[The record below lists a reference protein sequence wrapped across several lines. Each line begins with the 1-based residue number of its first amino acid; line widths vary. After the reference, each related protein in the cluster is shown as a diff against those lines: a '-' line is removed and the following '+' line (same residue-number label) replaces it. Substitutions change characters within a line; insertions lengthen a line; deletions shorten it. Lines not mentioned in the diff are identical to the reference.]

1 MGRRFEPV
9 WAHISI
15 ARYKR
20 QENEIQLYRVILANL
35 STKGRALWFA
45 SLATGLCASVLEVA
59 SAATF
64 SILTSV
70 LFGGQKSNLGILAE
84 ILPFTITQ
92 SVLVASLTVIFL
104 GKLVFQWIE
113 LNLKT
118 RSAEEFYTSIFQK
131 KAFQSQNEI
140 QNSSA
145 PLTNLANR
153 IHFLTHNVYYPAG
166 LIVSELMIMSF
177 LVPFVIFIS
186 PKASLLVFG
195 TTIVLSVPALAFARK
210 KITHLSYLRTQLDIS
225 IDYETYLDFRAFYDQ
240 GRIRSNARKFQSQ
253 IHSVSEIDRKIV
265 KLGSYSRLAIELS
278 FIFSVILTF
287 SFIDKLVTP
296 EARIQFLAI
305 LAYSFFR
312 VIPAFTRVAGAR
324 NQLASHRSEFLEIA
338 SIEIPT
344 SIFNQEKPLVTF
356 KTSLTFMPLANS
368 ESKRLQELNFKVG
381 DFVLVRGETG
391 IGKTTLLKTIG
402 GLQVVNF
409 EIISDNIKVFNSD
422 SWRPSVALVSQSP
435 FLYGQN
441 LTKMII
447 GNESSEEINL
457 DLYAESLRISCLET
471 WEEGRLDHL
480 TNENVSGGERK
491 QIALARAVYSQP
503 EILLLDEITAGMDQ
517 KLVEK
522 ILRNLRKCKHFKL
535 IILASHDLL
544 QEGDFDQV
552 INLK

>member
-1 MGRRFEPV
+1 
-9 WAHISI
+9 
-15 ARYKR
+15 
-20 QENEIQLYRVILANL
+20 
-35 STKGRALWFA
+35 
-45 SLATGLCASVLEVA
+45 VA

-64 SILTSV
+64 SLLTSV
-70 LFGGQKSNLGILAE
+70 LFGGRKSNLGVLAG

-92 SVLVASLTVIFL
+92 SVLISLLALFFL
-104 GKLVFQWIE
+104 SKLAFQWIE

-118 RSAEEFYTSIFQK
+118 KSAEEFYKSIFQK
-131 KAFQSQNEI
+131 KAFQSQSEI
-140 QNSSA
+140 QNSKA

-153 IHFLTHNVYYPAG
+153 IHILTHNVYYPAS
-166 LIVSELMIMSF
+166 LIISELMVMLF

-186 PKASLLVFG
+186 PKASILVFG
-195 TTIVLSVPALAFARK
+195 TTLVLSVPALAFARK
-210 KITHLSYLRTQLDIS
+210 KITHLTYLRTQLDTS

-240 GRIRSNARKFQSQ
+240 GRLRTNAGKLQGQ

-287 SFIDKLVTP
+287 SFIDKLVAP
-296 EARIQFLAI
+296 ESRIQFFAV

-324 NQLASHRSEFLEIA
+324 NQLASHQSEFLEIA

-344 SIFNQEKPLVTF
+344 SIFDREKSQVTF
-356 KTSLTFMPLANS
+356 ETSLTFVPFIGS
-368 ESKRLQELNFKVG
+368 ESKEEHELSFTVG
-381 DFVLVRGETG
+381 DFILVRGETG
-391 IGKTTLLKTIG
+391 VGKTTLLKTIG
-402 GLQVVNF
+402 GLRASKFKIVA
-409 EIISDNIKVFNSD
+409 DKKKVFNSD

-441 LTKMII
+441 LAEMII
-447 GNESSEEINL
+447 GKEFSEETDL
-457 DLYAESLRISCLET
+457 DLYAESLRMSCLEI
-471 WEEGRLDHL
+471 WGEGRFDRL

-491 QIALARAVYSQP
+491 QIALARAVYSKP

-517 KLVEK
+517 KLAK
-522 ILRNLRKCKHFKL
+522 RILGNLRECNQFKL
-535 IILASHDLL
+535 IVLASHELL
-544 QEGDFDQV
+544 EEGDFNHV